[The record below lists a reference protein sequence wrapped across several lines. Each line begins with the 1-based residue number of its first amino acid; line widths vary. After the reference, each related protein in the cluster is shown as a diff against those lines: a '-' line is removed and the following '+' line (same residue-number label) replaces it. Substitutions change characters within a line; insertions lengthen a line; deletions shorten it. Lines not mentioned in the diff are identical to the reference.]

1 MPRQSWLIAFSDLA
15 ALLTGFFVLTL
26 SMSEF
31 DTTKLQEIAASLGR
45 NEGEWQRLTPA
56 ETEPNAALLR
66 TLDGPDA
73 ASAYL
78 AAVLARRAR
87 HEGWP
92 FRVAREGST
101 VALIT
106 AGDAAPPAGLAQY
119 LGQVGYRLRVLAVF
133 PESAAARADSFGVF
147 DVGLER
153 AARLADGLAAA
164 GAGRDIPVETR
175 IERNIHD
182 FRLEILVE
190 QPVEIA
196 R

>member
-15 ALLTGFFVLTL
+15 ALLTGLFVLTL

-31 DTTKLQEIAASLGR
+31 DTTKLEDIAASLGR
-45 NEGEWQRLTPA
+45 NEGEWQHVMPA
-56 ETEPNAALLR
+56 DTDPNVALLR
-66 TLDGPDA
+66 TLEDPEA

-78 AAVLARRAR
+78 AAVLTRRAR
-87 HEGWP
+87 DEGWP

-101 VALIT
+101 VALIVADDT
-106 AGDAAPPAGLAQY
+106 ALPAGLAQH
-119 LGQVGYRLRVLAVF
+119 LGQVRYRLTVRAVF
-133 PESAAARADSFGVF
+133 PETAAARAEDFGVF

-153 AARLADGLAAA
+153 AAKLADALVAA
-164 GAGRDIPVETR
+164 GAGRDVPVETR
-175 IERNIHD
+175 VERNIHD